1 MWKLAFDYPHGLR
14 ILPPEIEA
22 PIPFALSY
30 YGSGRHHNSLVR
42 TVAAKDAQAGG
53 PPQDTKSAAPPKV
66 GRSSSSTV
74 VSPRMQSLP
83 LHQSE
88 RSHHASLAWPEGT
101 KGLIHLSRHGR
112 PSIMRPRGGAIQ
124 PCCHGVA
131 PEKGEKVRL
140 HTGPTA
146 AAWPRE
152 RRSKTL
158 YLKSSIAP
166 EGMTR
171 SDSFQR

>member
-1 MWKLAFDYPHGLR
+1 MSAPTLR
-14 ILPPEIEA
+14 TKRH
-22 PIPFALSY
+22 

-53 PPQDTKSAAPPKV
+53 PPQHEKRAAPPKV
-66 GRSSSSTV
+66 GRSSPSIV

-83 LHQSE
+83 LHRSE

-140 HTGPTA
+140 HTEPTA